1 MPWLKYRLLRSIAYG
16 LGVNRWCVLAGLQV
30 ALVFC
35 HCLRYPSVVVGLVT
49 DCLLRFCI
57 NNQYRKEHMTTRRLM
72 ELQQN
77 MRSQGY
83 GLSALRSI
91 GALVLREMSTRY
103 GRSPGGYVWA
113 LLQPLG
119 IIVLL
124 AFAFS
129 LLQKAPSLGTS
140 FLLFKATGMLILQIF
155 LNLGNSVG
163 QSLSYSKAL
172 LFYPRVSWI
181 DAVIARF
188 LLNTLV
194 VLCVTVIILTGI
206 MVFES
211 IRTVLDWY
219 RIILSIVMTATFGL
233 GIGCLNCFLFMR
245 YPVWQNIWGIVTAP
259 LFLISGVIFLYE
271 DLPPLAQNI
280 LWYNPLLHL
289 TGLMRDG
296 FYPVYTP
303 TYISIAYV
311 GAWIMVPMVAGLLL
325 LRQFNRDLINR

>member
-1 MPWLKYRLLRSIAYG
+1 
-16 LGVNRWCVLAGLQV
+16 
-30 ALVFC
+30 
-35 HCLRYPSVVVGLVT
+35 
-49 DCLLRFCI
+49 
-57 NNQYRKEHMTTRRLM
+57 M
-72 ELQQN
+72 ELPQQ
-77 MRSQGY
+77 MRSQGF
-83 GLSALRSI
+83 GLAALRSI

-129 LLQKAPSLGTS
+129 LLQKSPSLGTS
-140 FLLFKATGMLILQIF
+140 FLLFKATGMLILQMFIG
-155 LNLGNSVG
+155 LGNSVG

-188 LLNTLV
+188 LLNALV
-194 VLCVTVIILTGI
+194 LLCVMVIILTGI
-206 MVFES
+206 IVFES
-211 IRTVLDWY
+211 IRTVLDWPK
-219 RIILSIVMTATFGL
+219 IILSTIMTATFGL

-245 YPVWQNIWGIVTAP
+245 YSVWQNIWGIVTAP
-259 LFLISGVIFLYE
+259 LFLISGVVFLYE
-271 DLPPLAQNI
+271 DLPLLAQNI
-280 LWYNPLLHL
+280 LWYNPLIHL

-303 TYISIAYV
+303 TYISLNYV
-311 GAWIMVPMVAGLLL
+311 GAWILIPMVTGLLL

>member
-1 MPWLKYRLLRSIAYG
+1 
-16 LGVNRWCVLAGLQV
+16 
-30 ALVFC
+30 
-35 HCLRYPSVVVGLVT
+35 
-49 DCLLRFCI
+49 
-57 NNQYRKEHMTTRRLM
+57 M
-72 ELQQN
+72 ELPKYT
-77 MRSQGY
+77 RPQGF
-83 GLSALRSI
+83 GLAALRSI

-119 IIVLL
+119 IIILL

-129 LLQKAPSLGTS
+129 LLQRAPALGTS

-194 VLCVTVIILTGI
+194 ALCVMVIILTSI
-206 MVFES
+206 MIFDS

-219 RIILSIVMTATFGL
+219 KIILSTLMAVMLGL
-233 GIGCLNCFLFMR
+233 GIGCVNCYLFMR
-245 YPVWQNIWGIVTAP
+245 YPVWQNIWGIVTSP

-280 LWYNPLLHL
+280 LWYNPLIHL
-289 TGLMRDG
+289 TGLIRDG

-303 TYISIAYV
+303 TYISISYI
-311 GAWIMVPMVAGLLL
+311 GAWIMIPLVVGLLL

>member
-1 MPWLKYRLLRSIAYG
+1 
-16 LGVNRWCVLAGLQV
+16 
-30 ALVFC
+30 
-35 HCLRYPSVVVGLVT
+35 
-49 DCLLRFCI
+49 
-57 NNQYRKEHMTTRRLM
+57 M
-72 ELQQN
+72 ELPKYT
-77 MRSQGY
+77 RPQGF
-83 GLSALRSI
+83 GLAALRSI

-119 IIVLL
+119 IIILL

-129 LLQKAPSLGTS
+129 LLQRAPALGTS

-194 VLCVTVIILTGI
+194 ALCVMVIILTSI
-206 MVFES
+206 MIFDG

-219 RIILSIVMTATFGL
+219 KIILSTLMAVMLGL
-233 GIGCLNCFLFMR
+233 GIGCVNCYLFMR
-245 YPVWQNIWGIVTAP
+245 YPVWQNIWGIVTSP

-280 LWYNPLLHL
+280 LWYNPLIHL
-289 TGLMRDG
+289 TGLIRDG

-303 TYISIAYV
+303 TYISISYI
-311 GAWIMVPMVAGLLL
+311 GAWIMIPLVVGLLL

>member
-1 MPWLKYRLLRSIAYG
+1 
-16 LGVNRWCVLAGLQV
+16 
-30 ALVFC
+30 
-35 HCLRYPSVVVGLVT
+35 
-49 DCLLRFCI
+49 
-57 NNQYRKEHMTTRRLM
+57 M
-72 ELQQN
+72 ELPQKMQKQ
-77 MRSQGY
+77 SF
-83 GLSALRSI
+83 GLAALRSI

-103 GRSPGGYVWA
+103 GRRPGGYIWA

-129 LLQKAPSLGTS
+129 LLQRSPSLGTS
-140 FLLFKATGMLILQIF
+140 FLLFKATGMLLLQMF
-155 LNLGNSVG
+155 TNLGNSVG

-181 DAVIARF
+181 DAVLARF

-194 VLCVTVIILTGI
+194 TLCVMIIILTGI
-206 MVFES
+206 MVFEE
-211 IRTVLDWY
+211 IRTVLDWQK
-219 RIILSIVMTATFGL
+219 IILATFLAIGL
-233 GIGCLNCFLFMR
+233 GFGIGCLNCYLFTR

-259 LFLISGVIFLYE
+259 LFLVSGVIFLYE
-271 DLPPLAQNI
+271 NLPPLAQQI

-289 TGLMRDG
+289 TGMMRDG

-303 TYISIAYV
+303 TYISLSYV
-311 GAWIMVPMVAGLLL
+311 GVWILVPMVIGLML

>member
-1 MPWLKYRLLRSIAYG
+1 
-16 LGVNRWCVLAGLQV
+16 
-30 ALVFC
+30 
-35 HCLRYPSVVVGLVT
+35 
-49 DCLLRFCI
+49 
-57 NNQYRKEHMTTRRLM
+57 M
-72 ELQQN
+72 ELPQH
-77 MRSQGY
+77 MRSQGF
-83 GLSALRSI
+83 GLASLRSI

-129 LLQKAPSLGTS
+129 LLQRSPSLGTS
-140 FLLFKATGMLILQIF
+140 FLLFKATGMLVLQMF

-188 LLNTLV
+188 LLNALV
-194 VLCVTVIILTGI
+194 SLCVVVIILTGI

-211 IRTVLDWY
+211 IRTVLDWHK
-219 RIILSIVMTATFGL
+219 IALSVALTLAFGF
-233 GIGCLNCFLFMR
+233 GIGCFNCYLFMR

-259 LFLISGVIFLYE
+259 LFLASGVIFLYE
-271 DLPPLAQNI
+271 DLPTLAQEI
-280 LWYNPLLHL
+280 LWYNPLIHL
-289 TGLMRDG
+289 TGIMRDG

-303 TYISIAYV
+303 TYISLAYV
-311 GAWIMVPMVAGLLL
+311 GAWILIPMVIGLLL